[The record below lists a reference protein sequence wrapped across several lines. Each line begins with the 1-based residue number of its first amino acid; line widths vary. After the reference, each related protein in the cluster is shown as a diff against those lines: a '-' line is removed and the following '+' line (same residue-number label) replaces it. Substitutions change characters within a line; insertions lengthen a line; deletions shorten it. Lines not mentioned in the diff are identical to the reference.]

1 MMSRRV
7 PVILQTA
14 ASDCGVAALAM
25 ILAAHQR
32 PVSVAHLRAAL
43 DAGRDGLTMRDLRA
57 AAIDHGLRCRA
68 IALPALRSRPER
80 IRGLALPLIAHWR
93 GDHYI
98 VVVRVRHRH
107 VEVVDPAVG
116 RRHLTLD
123 EFASGVTGAVLLFAP
138 DGPAPAPSAP
148 PASAVRLLAVPQ
160 LRRQWRLLTL
170 LGAVSALM
178 AAFGLAVPLATKTI
192 VDSLT
197 QHEAPQSVWFVAVAA
212 LALAM
217 SALSLSR
224 GLCVALLQRR
234 IGERLGRDA
243 VEHLLRASYRFLER
257 RFAGDLVDRVQSAFG
272 IPQLLASQ
280 FIASGIDALLAVG
293 YLIVV
298 AVLAPAVAAITAV
311 SMVVQLVVAAW
322 LSFRVAG
329 LQREELLA
337 SGEQASKLSDA
348 LRGIATIRAVGAE
361 NRVLQRWSRAFDR
374 GLDAQQRKSRMDALS
389 GAVLSA
395 WQIASPVLILLV
407 AARTTTSPGTAVG
420 LAVLAGAATAPAA
433 MLATRLPAFAVLAPT
448 LERLA
453 DIAQAPAE
461 QPRQRPSAPRLTG
474 QISLEAVSFRYDRRS
489 PQALADITVT
499 IESGMKLAVVGGS
512 GSGKS
517 TLVSLLTGLHTA
529 TEGTIR
535 YDGHDVADL
544 DLPTLRRQL
553 GVVLQD
559 PYVGAGTIAEAL
571 TLARPDATAEQ
582 IDRALTLAAI
592 RDELYALPMGLQTQ
606 LGDSGAGLSGGQR
619 QRLALARA
627 LLDEPAVL
635 ILDEAT
641 SALDVVTEATVERN
655 LRSLPM
661 TRVVIAHRLSTVID
675 ADLVLVLEGGRLVE
689 CGPPAQLI
697 AANDRFATMVSAS
710 GVPAPA
716 MLPPRRASYWSAA

>member
-1 MMSRRV
+1 MRRRV

-14 ASDCGVAALAM
+14 DSDCGVAALAM
-25 ILAAHQR
+25 ILAAHRR
-32 PVSVAHLRAAL
+32 PVPVAHLRADL
-43 DAGRDGLTMRDLRA
+43 DVGRDGLSMRDLRA

-68 IALPALRSRPER
+68 VALAALRTRPER
-80 IRGLALPLIAHWR
+80 IRELALPLIAHWR
-93 GDHYI
+93 GDHY
-98 VVVRVRHRH
+98 VVVTAARRGH
-107 VEVVDPAVG
+107 VDVIDPGVG

-123 EFASGVTGAVLLFAP
+123 EFAAGVTGAVLLFAP
-138 DGPAPAPSAP
+138 DGPAPVSSAR
-148 PASAVRLLAVPQ
+148 PAGAVRLLAAPL
-160 LRRQWRLLTL
+160 LRRQWRLLAL
-170 LGAVSALM
+170 LAAASVLM
-178 AAFGLAVPLATKTI
+178 AVLGLAVPLATKTI

-197 QHEAPQSVWFVAVAA
+197 RQDAPHTVWFAAVAA

-217 SALSLSR
+217 GALSLAR

-234 IGERLGRDA
+234 IGAQLGRDA
-243 VEHLLRASYRFLER
+243 VAHLFRASYRFLGR
-257 RFAGDLVDRVQSAFG
+257 RFAGDLVDRVQSSLG
-272 IPQLLASQ
+272 IRHLLASQ
-280 FIASGIDALLAVG
+280 FIASGIDALLAAG

-298 AVLAPAVAAITAV
+298 AVLAPAVAAMTAV

-322 LSFRVAG
+322 LSHRIAA

-337 SGEQASKLSDA
+337 SGEQASQLSDA

-361 NRVLQRWSRAFDR
+361 NLVLRRWSRAFDR
-374 GLDAQQRKSRMDALS
+374 GLAADHRKSRMEAVS
-389 GAVLSA
+389 SAVLSA

-420 LAVLAGAATAPAA
+420 LAALAGAATAPAA
-433 MLATRLPAFAVLAPT
+433 MLAMRLPAFAVLAPT

-461 QPRQRPSAPRLTG
+461 QPRPRPPAPRLTG
-474 QISLEAVSFRYDRRS
+474 RITLEGVGFRYDRRS
-489 PQALADITVT
+489 PYALRDVTVT
-499 IESGMKLAVVGGS
+499 IEAGTKVAVVGGS

-517 TLVSLLTGLHTA
+517 TVVSLLTGLHTA
-529 TEGTIR
+529 TEGTVR
-535 YDGHDVADL
+535 YDGHDVAEVDL
-544 DLPTLRRQL
+544 SSLRRQL

-559 PYVGAGTIAEAL
+559 PYVGAGTVAEAL
-571 TLARPDATAEQ
+571 LLSRPDATAEQ

-592 RDELYALPMGLQTQ
+592 RDELYALPMGLQTH
-606 LGDSGAGLSGGQR
+606 LGDGGTGLSGGQR

-641 SALDVVTEATVERN
+641 SALDVVTEAAVERN

-661 TRVVIAHRLSTVID
+661 TRVVIAHRLSTVVD
-675 ADLVLVLEGGRLVE
+675 ADLVLVLDGGRLVE
-689 CGPPAQLI
+689 CGPPAELV
-697 AANDRFATMVSAS
+697 AAGGRFAAMVAAS

-716 MLPPRRASYWSAA
+716 MS